1 MRQTSYMPPPTR
13 YDVFLSYSSADTR
26 VVHHIA
32 DKLRKDGFHIFLDA
46 WEIIPGTSILKALGE
61 GLADANACAVFVGP
75 GGFGP
80 WHQTE
85 AEQAVYQRIESMRG
99 EPVEKEP
106 RTAFRIIPVLLPG
119 RAHPE
124 RVQMPPFLN
133 LVAWVEFS
141 GVDDSEGLRRLKC
154 GIRGIPPGSSP
165 TIELP
170 EGTAPYLGLRSF
182 QATDRALY
190 FGREA
195 LTADLVKCVAT
206 NQIQPP
212 GSELRFVGVIGASG
226 SGKSSLLHAG
236 LKPHLNEGYLP
247 GSHEWP
253 IVELRPGPRPLENLV
268 FALRRHPELR
278 NETVA
283 LDRFETDLE
292 KEESTAKR
300 ALHRFSGTT
309 LPRSDLRLVVIVDQ
323 LEEVFSRCEDRHERS
338 RFLELLIEAAALPG
352 GQTVVVIAL
361 RADFLGRCAEH
372 ERMAAALSAQ
382 VLVVGPM
389 GPEALREAIEAP
401 AHLAGG
407 SIEPT
412 LIDRLVLEAQEEP
425 GALPLLQHVLK
436 VLWDGQSPGERHLS
450 MGRYLAVGELQGALG
465 RHAEGIYDALPPEQK
480 ALAGPL
486 FCRLVQPGE
495 GAEDTKRRIT
505 WAELPE
511 DSTLRALVTR
521 LADEEARLLITDGDE
536 AQRTLELAHEALLNH
551 WPRLKTWVSE
561 DREALRTQHRVTE
574 ATKEVAKGHSP
585 KDVLSGAY
593 LAAAEEW
600 LEKHPERASST
611 ERKLIAVA
619 QEARDQAIRRERNR
633 LRGGITFLSV
643 LALALGLAG
652 FQAYRQFQR
661 AESALG
667 QALEVANLINFTAT
681 DELENIPGTYGPRK
695 RLMEAAEQLL
705 STLTVGLGARRH
717 FGVERARMIAASDR
731 GQQLALRK
739 ESKEARREFLT
750 ALKIAQWLS
759 EQAPDFQRD
768 LSVAH
773 NQLGDL
779 ERALGN
785 GEKAKQYFEDALAIR
800 KALVAKEP
808 NRADFQRDLSVSY
821 TKLGDLERALGNG
834 EKAKQYF
841 EDALAIRKALAAKEP
856 NRADFQR
863 DLSVS
868 YERLGDL
875 ERALGNGE
883 KAKQYFEDALAIAA
897 ALAAKEPN
905 RADFQRDLS
914 VSYDRLGDLERALG
928 NGEKARQYFEDA
940 LAIRKVLAA
949 KEPNRTDFQR
959 DLSVSYDRLGNLERA
974 LENGEKARQHFEDAL
989 AIVAALAAKEPNRA
1003 DFQRDLSVSYER
1015 LGDLE
1020 RALGNGKKARQ
1031 YFEDALAITAALAAK
1046 EPNRA
1051 DFQRDLSV
1059 SYERLGDLE
1068 SALGNGKK
1076 ARQYFEDAL
1085 AIDAALAA
1093 KEPNRADFQ
1102 RGLAN
1107 SFERMVGTSSGAAAL
1122 AWIDR
1127 SITIRRSVLAQ
1138 FKKSTLLQRE
1148 LAIALLIRAQIE
1160 GNKENL
1166 SEARELLEALA
1177 SKSALEAKYYSLL
1190 EYLRKASP

>member
-1 MRQTSYMPPPTR
+1 MRQTSYMPPSTR

-32 DKLRKDGFHIFLDA
+32 DQLRKDGFHIFLDA

-61 GLADANACAVFVGP
+61 GLAGANACAVFVGP

-268 FALRRHPELR
+268 FALRRHPELHD
-278 NETVA
+278 ETVA

-450 MGRYLAVGELQGALG
+450 MGRYLAAGELQGALG

-551 WPRLKTWVSE
+551 WPRLKAWVSE

-574 ATKEVAKGHSP
+574 ATKEAAKGHSP

-611 ERKLIAVA
+611 ERKLIAAA

-681 DELENIPGTYGPRK
+681 DELEYTPGTYGPRK

-717 FGVERARMIAASDR
+717 FAVERARMIAAGDR
-731 GQQLALRK
+731 GQELALRK
-739 ESKEARREFLT
+739 ESKEAHREFLT

-759 EQAPDFQRD
+759 EQAPNRADFQRD
-768 LSVAH
+768 LAVSYTKLGDLESARGNGEKAKKFFEDALAILKALAKELNRADFQRDLAVSYTKLGDLERAHGNAEKAKKFFEDALAIRKAVAAKKPNKVDFQSDLFISYH
-773 NQLGDL
+773 KLGDL

-785 GEKAKQYFEDALAIR
+785 VEKAKKYFEDALAIAAALAA
-800 KALVAKEP
+800 KAPLD
-808 NRADFQRDLSVSY
+808 RADFQRDLSVSY
-821 TKLGDLERALGNG
+821 TKLGDLERERGNG
-834 EKAKQYF
+834 ENAKKFF
-841 EDALAIRKALAAKEP
+841 EDALAIT
-856 NRADFQR
+856 
-863 DLSVS
+863 
-868 YERLGDL
+868 
-875 ERALGNGE
+875 
-883 KAKQYFEDALAIAA
+883 A

-914 VSYDRLGDLERALG
+914 VSYNKLGDLERERG
-928 NGEKARQYFEDA
+928 KGEN
-940 LAIRKVLAA
+940 A
-949 KEPNRTDFQR
+949 KKF
-959 DLSVSYDRLGNLERA
+959 
-974 LENGEKARQHFEDAL
+974 
-989 AIVAALAAKEPNRA
+989 
-1003 DFQRDLSVSYER
+1003 
-1015 LGDLE
+1015 
-1020 RALGNGKKARQ
+1020 
-1031 YFEDALAITAALAAK
+1031 FEDALAITAALAAK

-1068 SALGNGKK
+1068 RERGKGENAKKFFENALAIRKALAEKEPNRADLQRDLSVSYNKLGDLERAFGNGEK
-1076 ARQYFEDAL
+1076 AKQYFEDAL
-1085 AIDAALAA
+1085 AIRKALLA
-1093 KEPNRADFQ
+1093 KEPNR
-1102 RGLAN
+1102 
-1107 SFERMVGTSSGAAAL
+1107 TP
-1122 AWIDR
+1122 
-1127 SITIRRSVLAQ
+1127 
-1138 FKKSTLLQRE
+1138 
-1148 LAIALLIRAQIE
+1148 
-1160 GNKENL
+1160 
-1166 SEARELLEALA
+1166 
-1177 SKSALEAKYYSLL
+1177 
-1190 EYLRKASP
+1190 SPTRD